1 MEIHQLAYFESVSRH
16 LHFTRA
22 AEELHVAQP
31 SVSQQI
37 RKLESELGAPLFH
50 RMKRHVALT
59 EAGKTFLPH
68 ARAVLQRLAEARVEV
83 QELSGLHKGT
93 LAVGAPPSVGTHLLP
108 RALATFSQRH
118 PGITLTF
125 REAGSRTLVSLLENG
140 ELDLAVVIQPIR
152 HPALETLPLIEE
164 ELRLAVPRKHVLAS
178 GRRRVRLA
186 QLRDESFVLL
196 REGAYDLRDQTLAAC
211 RRAGFEPT
219 VALDGGEMDSML
231 RFVAAGIGVAILPEM
246 VLADIDRRDGPVAV
260 RHVQPRLTRSLV
272 LARRRDRYFS
282 AAAREF
288 ASMLEDAARLR
299 DASPNHAGESY

>member
-1 MEIHQLAYFESVSRH
+1 MQMHQLTYFESVSRH

-22 AEELHVAQP
+22 AEELNVAQP

-37 RKLESELGAPLFH
+37 RKLEAELGAPLFH

-68 ARAVLQRLAEARVEV
+68 ARAVLQRLEEARLEV
-83 QELSGLHKGT
+83 QELTGLRRGT
-93 LAVGAPPSVGTHLLP
+93 LAVGATPSVGTHLLP
-108 RALATFSQRH
+108 RALAAFSRRH
-118 PGITLTF
+118 PGITLAF
-125 REAGSRTLVSLLENG
+125 REAGSRTLLSLLEAG
-140 ELDLAVVIQPIR
+140 ELDMAVVIQPIR
-152 HPALETLPLIEE
+152 HPALETQPLVEE
-164 ELRLAVPRKHVLAS
+164 ELLLAVPRQHPLAS
-178 GRRRVRLA
+178 GKRRVRLA
-186 QLRDESFVLL
+186 QLREEPFVLL

-211 RRAGFEPT
+211 RRAGFEPA

-246 VLADIDRRDGPVAV
+246 VLADIERQDAPVAV
-260 RHVQPRLTRSLV
+260 RRLHPRLARSLV

-288 ASMLEDAARLR
+288 ASVLEDVARLR
-299 DASPNHAGESY
+299 NASRAHGDES

>member
-1 MEIHQLAYFESVSRH
+1 MQIHQRAYVESVSRH

-37 RKLESELGAPLFH
+37 RKLEAELGAPLFH

-68 ARAVLQRLAEARVEV
+68 ARAVLQRVEEARLEV
-83 QELSGLHKGT
+83 QELSGLRRGT
-93 LAVGAPPSVGTHLLP
+93 LAVGTTPSVGTYLLP
-108 RALATFSQRH
+108 RALAAFSRRH
-118 PGITLTF
+118 PGIALAF
-125 REAGSRTLVSLLENG
+125 REAGSRTLLNLLEAG
-140 ELDLAVVIQPIR
+140 ELDMAVVIQPIR
-152 HPALETLPLIEE
+152 HPSLETLPLLEE
-164 ELRLAVPRKHVLAS
+164 ELLLAVPRQHPLAS
-178 GRRRVRLA
+178 GKRRVRLA
-186 QLRDESFVLL
+186 QLREEPFVLL
-196 REGAYDLRDQTLAAC
+196 REGAYDLRDQTLSAC

-246 VLADIDRRDGPVAV
+246 VLADIDRRDGSVAV
-260 RHVQPRLTRSLV
+260 RHVQPRLSRSLV

-288 ASMLEDAARLR
+288 ASMLEDATRLR
-299 DASPNHAGESY
+299 EASPNHGDES